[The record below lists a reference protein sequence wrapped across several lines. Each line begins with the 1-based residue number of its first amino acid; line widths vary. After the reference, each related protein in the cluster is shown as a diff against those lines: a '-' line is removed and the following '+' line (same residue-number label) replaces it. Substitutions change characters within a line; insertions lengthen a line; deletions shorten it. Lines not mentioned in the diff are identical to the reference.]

1 MPANK
6 KILIV
11 DDSNTI
17 LLMVQMI
24 LRREGY
30 ELVTARDGADGVE
43 KVRSHRPD
51 LVLMD
56 VMMPVMNGF
65 EALQAI
71 RSDSEVSATP
81 VIMVTTRS
89 EAENV
94 ESGYLSGCSDYVT
107 KPINGAELLAKVRN
121 LIID

>member
-1 MPANK
+1 MSATK

-30 ELVTARDGADGVE
+30 ELVTARDGADGLE
-43 KVRSHRPD
+43 KVRTHQPD

-71 RSDSEVSATP
+71 RADSTIAATP
-81 VIMVTTRS
+81 VIMVTTRAES
-89 EAENV
+89 ENV

>member
-1 MPANK
+1 MTASK

-17 LLMVQMI
+17 LMMQQMI
-24 LRREGY
+24 LKKEGY
-30 ELVTARDGADGVE
+30 QLVTAKDGVDGVAKTRAE
-43 KVRSHRPD
+43 RPD

-56 VMMPVMNGF
+56 VMMPNMNGF

-71 RSDSEVSATP
+71 RADPEVCLTP
-81 VIMVTTRS
+81 VIMVTTRA

-94 ESGYLSGCSDYVT
+94 ESGYLGGCSDYVT

-121 LIID
+121 LIG